1 MPGFDN
7 AATPEND
14 SAPGRDVFLN
24 PTPILAELEKG
35 PWPSFVSGFKK
46 LAERTRK
53 PMLRG
58 VIDQLEY
65 SYQTKT
71 GYWEGGLVTVRGYGS
86 GVITRRSKIQ
96 DKFPEAH
103 EFHTLRVQPAPGLH
117 YNTSMLRN
125 LCDTWEKH
133 GSGIIALHGQ
143 SGDIMLQ
150 GIEEARVQA
159 CFDDINQAGWDL
171 GGAGPAM
178 RTAVSCVGPARCE
191 HACYDTL
198 RIHYEV
204 LKHFSGD
211 IHRPSYNYKFK
222 FKFSGCP
229 NDCTNSIF
237 RADMA
242 VIGIWRDAIQ
252 VETEAVSAWIEQH
265 GIDNLVNNVITRC
278 PTRAMSLDGKGV
290 RIDNSCCVR
299 CMHCINV
306 MNGALSPG
314 RERGVALLLGGKNT
328 LKVGAMGGT
337 VIVPF
342 MKMETDADLEAFI
355 TLSQTII
362 DWWNDNG
369 FDHERVGETIERVGL
384 KQFLDGVGLQASID
398 MVTRPR
404 SNPYYKSEY

>member
-1 MPGFDN
+1 
-7 AATPEND
+7 
-14 SAPGRDVFLN
+14 
-24 PTPILAELEKG
+24 
-35 PWPSFVSGFKK
+35 
-46 LAERTRK
+46 
-53 PMLRG
+53 
-58 VIDQLEY
+58 
-65 SYQTKT
+65 
-71 GYWEGGLVTVRGYGS
+71 
-86 GVITRRSKIQ
+86 
-96 DKFPEAH
+96 
-103 EFHTLRVQPAPGLH
+103 
-117 YNTSMLRN
+117 
-125 LCDTWEKH
+125 
-133 GSGIIALHGQ
+133 
-143 SGDIMLQ
+143 
-150 GIEEARVQA
+150 
-159 CFDDINQAGWDL
+159 
-171 GGAGPAM
+171 
-178 RTAVSCVGPARCE
+178 
-191 HACYDTL
+191 
-198 RIHYEV
+198 
-204 LKHFSGD
+204 
-211 IHRPSYNYKFK
+211 
-222 FKFSGCP
+222 
-229 NDCTNSIF
+229 
-237 RADMA
+237 MA

-265 GIDNLVNNVITRC
+265 GIDDLVNNVITRC

-337 VIVPF
+337 VIVSF

-355 TLSQTII
+355 ALSQTII

>member
-1 MPGFDN
+1 MPRFDN
-7 AATPEND
+7 ADTPEND
-14 SAPGRDVFLN
+14 SAPGQNTFLN
-24 PTPILAELEKG
+24 PTPMLAELEKG

-58 VIDQLEY
+58 VLDQLEY

-150 GIEEARVQA
+150 GIEEARVQE

-204 LKHFSGD
+204 LKHFAGD

-252 VETEAVSAWIEQH
+252 VESEAVAAWIGQH
-265 GIDNLVNNVITRC
+265 GIDDLVNNVITRC
-278 PTRAMSLDGKGV
+278 PTRAMSLDGTGV
-290 RIDNSCCVR
+290 RIDNRCCVR

-314 RERGVALLLGGKNT
+314 QEKGVALLLGGKNT

-342 MKMETDADLEAFI
+342 MKMETDEDLDAFI
-355 TLSQTII
+355 ALSQTII

>member
-1 MPGFDN
+1 MPRFDN
-7 AATPEND
+7 ADTPEND
-14 SAPGRDVFLN
+14 SAPGQNTFLN
-24 PTPILAELEKG
+24 PTPMLAELEKG
-35 PWPSFVSGFKK
+35 LWPSFVSEFKK

-58 VIDQLEY
+58 VLDQLEY

-150 GIEEARVQA
+150 GIEEARVQE

-204 LKHFSGD
+204 LKHFAGD

-252 VETEAVSAWIEQH
+252 VESEAVAAWIGQH
-265 GIDNLVNNVITRC
+265 GIDDLVNNVITRC
-278 PTRAMSLDGKGV
+278 PTRAMSLDGTGV
-290 RIDNSCCVR
+290 RIDNRCCVR

-314 RERGVALLLGGKNT
+314 QEKGVALLLGGKNT

-342 MKMETDADLEAFI
+342 MKMETDEDLDAFI
-355 TLSQTII
+355 ALSQTII

>member
-1 MPGFDN
+1 MPRFDN
-7 AATPEND
+7 ADPPEND
-14 SAPGRDVFLN
+14 SAPEKNNFLN
-24 PTPILAELEKG
+24 PTPMLAELEQG

-46 LAERTRK
+46 LAERTHK

-117 YNTSMLRN
+117 YSTSMLRN

-198 RIHYEV
+198 RIHHEV
-204 LKHFSGD
+204 LKHFAGD

-265 GIDNLVNNVITRC
+265 GIDDLVNNVITRC
-278 PTRAMSLDGKGV
+278 PTRAMSLDGEGV

-337 VIVPF
+337 VIVSF

-355 TLSQTII
+355 ALSQTII

>member
-1 MPGFDN
+1 MPRFDN
-7 AATPEND
+7 GDTPENGIV
-14 SAPGRDVFLN
+14 PEQGEFLN

-35 PWPSFVSGFKK
+35 PWPSFVSGFKQ

-58 VIDQLEY
+58 VMDQLEY

-117 YNTSMLRN
+117 YNTTMLRD

-150 GIEEARVQA
+150 GIEESRVQK
-159 CFDDINQAGWDL
+159 CFDAINQAGWDL

-178 RTAVSCVGPARCE
+178 RTSVSCVGPARCE

-198 RIHYEV
+198 KVHYNV
-204 LKHFSGD
+204 LKHFTGD

-237 RADMA
+237 RSDMA
-242 VIGIWRDAIQ
+242 VIGIWRDSIQ
-252 VETEAVSAWIEQH
+252 VDIEAVSTWIARN
-265 GIDNLVNNVITRC
+265 GIDDLVNNVINRC
-278 PTRAMSLDGKGV
+278 PTQALSLAGENLV
-290 RIDNSCCVR
+290 IDNGCCVR

-306 MNGALSPG
+306 MPGALSPG
-314 RERGVALLLGGKNT
+314 QERGVALLLGGKNT

-337 VIVPF
+337 LIVPF
-342 MKMETDADLEAFI
+342 LKMETDADISAFI
-355 TLSQTII
+355 SLSQGII

-369 FDHERVGETIERVGL
+369 FEHERVGETIERVGL
-384 KQFLDGVGLQASID
+384 KHFLDGVGLQASID

>member
-1 MPGFDN
+1 MPRFDN
-7 AATPEND
+7 ADPPENEN
-14 SAPGRDVFLN
+14 APGQDAFLN

-86 GVITRRSKIQ
+86 GVITHRSKIQ

-103 EFHTLRVQPAPGLH
+103 EFHTLRVQPSPGLH

-204 LKHFSGD
+204 LKHFAGD

-242 VIGIWRDAIQ
+242 VIGIWRDTIQ

-265 GIDNLVNNVITRC
+265 GIDDLVNNVITRC
-278 PTRAMSLDGKGV
+278 PTRAMSLDGEGV

-355 TLSQTII
+355 ALSQTII

>member
-1 MPGFDN
+1 MPRFDN
-7 AATPEND
+7 ADPPEND
-14 SAPGRDVFLN
+14 SAPEKNNFLN
-24 PTPILAELEKG
+24 PTPMLAELEQG

-71 GYWEGGLVTVRGYGS
+71 GYWEGGLVTVRGYAS

-96 DKFPEAH
+96 EKFPEAH

-150 GIEEARVQA
+150 GIEEARVQE

-198 RIHYEV
+198 RTHYEV
-204 LKHFSGD
+204 LKHFTGD

-242 VIGIWRDAIQ
+242 VIGIWRDAIH
-252 VETEAVSAWIEQH
+252 VEMEAVSAWIEQH
-265 GIDNLVNNVITRC
+265 GIDDLVNDVITRC
-278 PTRAMSLDGKGV
+278 PTQAMSLDGKGV

-328 LKVGAMGGT
+328 LKIGAMGGT

-355 TLSQTII
+355 ALSQTII